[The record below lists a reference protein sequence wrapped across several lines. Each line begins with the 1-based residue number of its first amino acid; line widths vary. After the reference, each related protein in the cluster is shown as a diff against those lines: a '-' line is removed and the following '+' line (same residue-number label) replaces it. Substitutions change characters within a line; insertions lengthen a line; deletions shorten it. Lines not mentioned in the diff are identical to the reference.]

1 MSGEKKLVVLVVEDT
16 KHDYILIERSIRA
29 LEGKG
34 IKCDLHWV
42 TTGED
47 ALDFLYR
54 KGKFATAPRPNL
66 ILLDLRLP
74 GMNGLEVLA
83 KVKKDERLRKI
94 PVVVLTVSELEE
106 DMVRAYDSGAAA
118 YLQKPTRTEDFEK
131 LLNTVW
137 EYWRVVRLPE

>member
-1 MSGEKKLVVLVVEDT
+1 MSAEKKLTVLVVEDT

-29 LEGKG
+29 LEEKG
-34 IKCDLHWV
+34 IKCELHWV

-54 KGKFATAPRPNL
+54 RDRYANAPRPNL

-74 GMNGLEVLA
+74 GMNGLEVLEQI
-83 KVKKDERLRKI
+83 KKDERLRKI

-106 DMVRAYDSGAAA
+106 DMVRAYDSGASA
-118 YLQKPTRTEDFEK
+118 YLQKPTHTEDFEK

-137 EYWRVVRLPE
+137 EYWQVVRLPE